1 MGIQALIMRLE
12 AGLKVFSKADV
23 KPIMVLF
30 GLQNVSVM
38 EFHPTSLLKFV
49 GDEEACRA
57 VDCLN
62 NDRCC
67 PPSPLASARQPSH
80 LHCVSK
86 RRLVGARGF
95 EPPTPCSQSKFIAFS
110 GHYTSLQFFS
120 KRLDIIGK
128 FLYLVIHDIASF
140 FILTGFIFVPEVVP
154 RKK

>member
-1 MGIQALIMRLE
+1 MAIRKGDCCFDSPRFVSRCMGIQALIMRLE

-95 EPPTPCSQSKFIAFS
+95 EPPTPCSQSRCATRLRHAPNFIDFISYFIAKNQ
-110 GHYTSLQFFS
+110 GN
-120 KRLDIIGK
+120 
-128 FLYLVIHDIASF
+128 
-140 FILTGFIFVPEVVP
+140 
-154 RKK
+154 